1 MTAKIQNYLYE
12 HIPLSKSMGVRVEEV
27 KNNRVVLFA
36 PLAANINHRDTVFG
50 GSASALAIL
59 SAWTLLNFRLKN
71 EGLDCRL
78 VIQKNSVSYDKPITG
93 DFLAICE
100 FSDDLRWKKFKAIYK
115 RKHKARIQID
125 SRLEHEGET
134 VGSFSGHFV
143 AIALV

>member
-1 MTAKIQNYLYE
+1 MTAEIQNYLYE

-59 SAWTLLNFRLKN
+59 SAWTLLNFRLKH

-100 FSDDLRWKKFKAIYK
+100 FSDDLRWKKFKAMYK

-125 SRLEHEGET
+125 SRLEHKGET

-143 AIALV
+143 AIAVV

>member
-1 MTAKIQNYLYE
+1 MTTEIQDYLHE

-27 KNNRVVLFA
+27 TKSRVVLFA
-36 PLAANINHRDTVFG
+36 PLAQNINHRDTIFG

-59 SAWTLLNFRLKN
+59 SAWTLLNFRLKD
-71 EGLDCRL
+71 EGMDCRL
-78 VIQKNSVSYDKPITG
+78 VIQKNSVSYDRPITG

-100 FSDDLRWKKFKAIYK
+100 FSDDLRWEKFKLMYK
-115 RKHKARIQID
+115 KKHKARIQID
-125 SRLEHEGET
+125 SRLEHEGDT